1 MTIKIENCRKNFI
14 EKKRKNFKCDEK
26 KEGVCPDGR
35 RREFNNRKQNDSV
48 KLK

>member
-1 MTIKIENCRKNFI
+1 MKIKIENCRKKFI

-26 KEGVCPDGR
+26 KCVCPDGR